1 MNVSQEGV
9 FAVVDVVVDV
19 VVAVVDVV
27 VVVVVVVASVRSV
40 LLRSKKF
47 STFFEPVGRRPK
59 TFVLSRYSLS
69 RLFFGF
75 FFYGWYW

>member
-9 FAVVDVVVDV
+9 FAVVV
-19 VVAVVDVV
+19 VVAVVDVVVAV

-69 RLFFGF
+69 RLCF
-75 FFYGWYW
+75 